1 MNGRRLHA
9 DGFEDLAA
17 RRVVDEGLDPNSFRA
32 MFGIFRLGGRM
43 FSDLETLV
51 HRPAGW
57 SLAGFRVM
65 FIVWVI
71 GPTESHEIARLAGLS
86 RAAIS
91 SAVNTLERDG
101 LVERHRESTDRRIVT
116 VHLTEDG
123 NARLTAAYREQNAR
137 EGQLLSGLSTEEI
150 GVLTELMRR
159 VSSTR
164 ISSDDPGISP
174 AER

>member
-17 RRVVDEGLDPNSFRA
+17 RRVVDGGLDPNSFRA
-32 MFGIFRLGGRM
+32 MFGIFRLGVRM

-71 GPTESHEIARLAGLS
+71 GPTESHEIADRK
-86 RAAIS
+86 RRNENKDTF
-91 SAVNTLERDG
+91 SAEAVRE
-101 LVERHRESTDRRIVT
+101 HRENS
-116 VHLTEDG
+116 
-123 NARLTAAYREQNAR
+123 AAGGA
-137 EGQLLSGLSTEEI
+137 I
-150 GVLTELMRR
+150 
-159 VSSTR
+159 
-164 ISSDDPGISP
+164 
-174 AER
+174 

>member
-1 MNGRRLHA
+1 M
-9 DGFEDLAA
+9 
-17 RRVVDEGLDPNSFRA
+17 
-32 MFGIFRLGGRM
+32 
-43 FSDLETLV
+43 
-51 HRPAGW
+51 
-57 SLAGFRVM
+57 
-65 FIVWVI
+65 
-71 GPTESHEIARLAGLS
+71 
-86 RAAIS
+86 
-91 SAVNTLERDG
+91 
-101 LVERHRESTDRRIVT
+101 T